1 MWNREVGQIVA
12 RVWVITAVTFLG
24 LVLAAVGDAAAA
36 VCSGRQAT
44 IVGTAGPDRLVGT
57 PGRDV
62 IAAGRGNDVI
72 WALDGRDFICTGTGS
87 DLVYAGLGSDNV
99 SLLGGGNDKV
109 WAGRGNDGIG
119 FGPGRD
125 IVHAGPGKDVI
136 GDGRGNDRIDA
147 GPGSDEIFLAGGADV
162 SFGGSGEDATF
173 DASGDDTLHGGPGP
187 DFAALALGNDE
198 FHGGQG
204 LDIVTS
210 AFEAPVTVDLGLGT
224 FASPRGGL
232 DMLTSVEIV
241 NGEDDANDT
250 LIGGPGADALFGQ
263 SGDDHLEGRAGN
275 DLLDGGVGPP
285 GFPDNDFLDGGDGT
299 DTCRDGETVLN
310 CEGPVVGNDFSQP
323 HFRIRSDDS
332 QTLNAD
338 AGWAAAL
345 DTNVTMDVEKKFR
358 IRFEVENSGAAVNIG
373 FKLLY
378 RKNGGAWID
387 AAVVTNEAAPAV
399 TESVEIRPSA
409 QYADG
414 DATTNI
420 LSGSSA
426 TFAAGTGNEDNDT
439 GLWNNGTAHGEFE
452 WAVLIRR
459 TFGTFPNS
467 PTGHNVD
474 GDEFEFRLS
483 TTAGDAFSE
492 TVLPPKVTLNV
503 PARLLGGTIVETPG
517 RMGPHKDGNG
527 NLYYLMEYSE
537 TYPLAALMKS
547 GDGGNTW
554 VPQDV
559 LSPPEKRDWESA
571 DILISGTELKVFQQ
585 QGQNVFFHTFRTSE
599 DGTPDTWNIKD
610 EVAAAT
616 QPSTNTNQCGSLVR
630 RSDGSFVAFFCED
643 LSSSF
648 GRVAYNVRSSGGTW
662 GTEVIIDS
670 EASTGFE
677 WAVGVLGESDLTHI
691 FYLDRTN
698 GIVYYRT
705 LTSGG
710 TLSGRTQIATGL
722 TGSGDSNIAGILP
735 AVYYDDAGA
744 EKVLVVYKKS
754 DDKLYAVTVTD
765 GTPGSEQAVTSETV
779 VSNVGGSH
787 SPGAALVVDGTTAYV
802 LYGDNSTKDLWL
814 RSSVNGAAWSS
825 ATEIEDNVTVDLVTA
840 SVFTHSAGNGGDKV
854 IGYIFDNGSEGFT
867 GKLTY
872 GEHILQQGTPPPVGS
887 SRSGSK

>member
-1 MWNREVGQIVA
+1 MRALVV
-12 RVWVITAVTFLG
+12 G
-24 LVLAAVGDAAAA
+24 LVVSWGLFASGVAIAAAPNCGGA
-36 VCSGRQAT
+36 PAT
-44 IVGTAGPDRLVGT
+44 IVGTPRPDVILGTPGLDVIQGFGGGDLIRGLGHADFICGGGGADRIYGGTGADEINGNAGADVLRGGAGNDVLRDGSGADIMAGGRGPDDILAAAGPDKVYGG
-57 PGRDV
+57 PGRDA
-62 IAAGRGNDVI
+62 IQDSTGNDIVRMDKGDDELVVTPSGGADSYDGGDGVDVI
-72 WALDGRDFICTGTGS
+72 RGGSIVGPLLVDLREGRLEAASTGS
-87 DLVYAGLGSDNV
+87 DPAHSFETVSGTTDEDTLLGNAADN
-99 SLLGGGNDKV
+99 LLQGGGGNDHI
-109 WAGRGNDGIG
+109 AGRG
-119 FGPGRD
+119 
-125 IVHAGPGKDVI
+125 
-136 GDGRGNDRIDA
+136 
-147 GPGSDEIFLAGGADV
+147 
-162 SFGGSGEDATF
+162 
-173 DASGDDTLHGGPGP
+173 GDDGLDGDEGDDLLNGGPGT
-187 DFAALALGNDE
+187 DRL
-198 FHGGQG
+198 Q
-204 LDIVTS
+204 
-210 AFEAPVTVDLGLGT
+210 
-224 FASPRGGL
+224 
-232 DMLTSVEIV
+232 
-241 NGEDDANDT
+241 
-250 LIGGPGADALFGQ
+250 GGPG
-263 SGDDHLEGRAGN
+263 
-275 DLLDGGVGPP
+275 
-285 GFPDNDFLDGGDGT
+285 T
-299 DTCRDGETVLN
+299 DECLNGETVLN
-310 CEGPVVGNDFSQP
+310 CEGPVVRSDFSQP

-373 FKLLY
+373 FKLQY

-492 TVLPPKVTLNV
+492 RVLLPKVTLNV

-616 QPSTNTNQCGSLVR
+616 QPSTNTNQCASLVR

-670 EASTGFE
+670 EASTAFE

-765 GTPGSEQAVTSETV
+765 GTPGSEQAVTSEPV

-802 LYGDNSTKDLWL
+802 VYGDNSTKDLWL

-854 IGYIFDNGSEGFT
+854 IGYVFDNGSEGFT

-887 SRSGSK
+887 SGSGSK